1 MSEIVLPPAEE
12 ADIPQ
17 DETPDIEVSSTGDFD
32 PDYPGSTADAPYGFK
47 PNGEPYKRRPNKSG
61 SRASSSGGVT
71 KSPANDS
78 LARSAAG
85 VLSTMNILV
94 GMSVSAFGMTQTS
107 ESIVEANKRFEVMA
121 VDALR
126 NDPALC
132 RKILSAGTS
141 SGKAQLVMAYGT
153 LALAVFPAA
162 KNDVQMLRS
171 KDDENV

>member
-1 MSEIVLPPAEE
+1 MSEIVLPPVEE
-12 ADIPQ
+12 ADIPA
-17 DETPDIEVSSTGDFD
+17 DESPDIEVSSTGDFD
-32 PDYPGSTADAPYGFK
+32 PDYPGSTPDAPYGFK

-61 SRASSSGGVT
+61 TRASSGVT

-94 GMSVSAFGMTQTS
+94 GMSISAFGMTQTS

-141 SGKAQLVMAYGT
+141 SGKAQLAMAYGT

-171 KDDENV
+171 KDDE